1 MPVLL
6 QIAPWVALGL
16 LVVVE
21 LVRRRRAARSRKPV
35 TPPSPEV
42 VERLRALIAEDER
55 IQAIRVLRQQTGIGL
70 VEAKDYV
77 DRLPPSGPVPPWD
90 PAPEGP
96 EPSPETV
103 QRARELIAAGKYVSA
118 VKAIRDDTGWGLKEA
133 KEAADRLRG
142 R

>member
-6 QIAPWVALGL
+6 QIAPWVAMALL
-16 LVVVE
+16 LVAE

-42 VERLRALIAEDER
+42 VERLRALLAEEKK
-55 IQAIRVLRQQTGIGL
+55 IQAVRVLRQQTGIGL

-77 DRLPPSGPVPPWD
+77 DRLPLSGPVPPWNPG
-90 PAPEGP
+90 PAGP
-96 EPSPETV
+96 QPSPETV
-103 QRARELIAAGKYVSA
+103 RRARALIAAGKYVQA

-133 KEAADRLRG
+133 KAAADRLRG
-142 R
+142 

>member
-6 QIAPWVALGL
+6 QIAPWVAMALL
-16 LVVVE
+16 LVAEV
-21 LVRRRRAARSRKPV
+21 LRRRRATRSRKPV

-42 VERLRALIAEDER
+42 VERLRALLAEEKK

-70 VEAKDYV
+70 AEAKDYV
-77 DRLPPSGPVPPWD
+77 DRLPPSGPLPLWD
-90 PAPEGP
+90 PDPVER

-103 QRARELIAAGKYVSA
+103 RQARELIAAGKYVQA
-118 VKAIRDDTGWGLKEA
+118 VKAVRDDTGWGLKEA
-133 KEAADRLRG
+133 KEAVDRLRG